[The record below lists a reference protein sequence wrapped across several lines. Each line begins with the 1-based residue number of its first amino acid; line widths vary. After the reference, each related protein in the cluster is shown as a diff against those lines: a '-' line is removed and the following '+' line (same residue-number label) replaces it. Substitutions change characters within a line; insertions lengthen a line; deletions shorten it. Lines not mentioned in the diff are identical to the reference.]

1 MTAPSEESRFAAL
14 AALSSSGGL
23 TMPEPGPERAVLA
36 AELIG
41 RARRNGATWAAVG
54 EILGLP
60 HPKLAKREARLLANA
75 VAAGRPYPL
84 DRP

>member
-23 TMPEPGPERAVLA
+23 TLPEPGPERAVLA
-36 AELIG
+36 ADLIG

-54 EILGLP
+54 EILGVP
-60 HPKLAKREARLLANA
+60 GPTLAKRETRLITRA

-84 DRP
+84 NRP